1 MLLFLLV
8 FFPLFWGMLLFRQRD
23 EKKLWYGSLL
33 AAVSM
38 LLLSIVALCQG
49 QGSVLILPLFHH
61 MGIGFESNNFSLL
74 YAVLICALFLVAVIS
89 SREYF
94 AEHPQRL
101 YRYYTAIFLTL
112 SGCMGVF
119 FAYDLFTL
127 FVFFEL
133 MSFSSYLWV
142 LHNQNKDAISASN
155 IYLVFTVVGG
165 MSVLFGIFALTAVTG
180 DLTIANLPQ
189 AFANPTVAQRAIPA
203 CLFLF
208 FGFGAKAGVFLVHDW
223 LPLAHTASPAPVSGL
238 LSGVLTKCGIYGIL
252 MVAMKIMVEIQ
263 GFSIFI
269 LIMSL
274 FNMLVGAVCAFQ
286 SGNLKRTLAFSTIS
300 QIGFILWG
308 IAFWSLLGSHNAIA
322 AYGTLFHMINHSV
335 LKVLFFTMAG
345 IVYAKAHSLELEEL
359 RGFGRGKTWLQGLFG
374 FSVLSMSG
382 VPFFC
387 VYVSKTLLH
396 EAVVEYLHFHPEASN
411 LFQVSEWIFLVSG
424 GFTVAYM
431 LKLYCCLFIEKS
443 ETPWDTGDYATK
455 PTLTALSV
463 LCVFLFL
470 LGAFPHSTFDSLG
483 HYTAEFF
490 SVHHLEEIQYFSFT
504 NLQGTLIS
512 LTIGCGIF
520 FQNKLSAKNSEKLEY
535 REKLKPENNFIEKL
549 YIPILRA
556 VELVCAVIMR
566 CFDLFLE
573 TIATFSSQRYF
584 KSLIIP
590 ETFYFGEEFQEKRKP
605 LEVKVTQSLAYSLL
619 MFGLGF
625 IFTIVYLLLVG
636 GSLS

>member
-1 MLLFLLV
+1 MPLFLLV
-8 FFPLFWGMLLFRQRD
+8 CFPLFWGILLSRQRE
-23 EKKLWYGSLL
+23 EKKLWYGSLI
-33 AAVSM
+33 VSVGL
-38 LLLSIVALCQG
+38 LLLSLFLLCQG
-49 QGSVLILPLFHH
+49 ESSVVILPLFHH
-61 MGIGFESNNFSLL
+61 MGIGFACNNFSLL
-74 YAVLICALFLVAVIS
+74 YAVIICALFLVAILS

-101 YRYYTAIFLTL
+101 YRYYSAIFLTL
-112 SGCMGVF
+112 SGCLGVF
-119 FAYDLFTL
+119 FANDLFTL

-155 IYLVFTVVGG
+155 LYLVFTVVGG
-165 MSVLFGIFALTAVTG
+165 MSVLFGIFILSGITG
-180 DLTIANLPQ
+180 DLTISNLSQ
-189 AFANPTVAQRAIPA
+189 IFANPLVAEKATGA

-252 MVAMKIMVEIQ
+252 IIALRIMSAVQ
-263 GFSIFI
+263 SFSFFI
-269 LIMSL
+269 LVISL
-274 FNMLVGAVCAFQ
+274 CNMLVGAVCAFQ

-308 IAFWSLLGSHNAIA
+308 IGYWNLLGTHNAIA

-345 IVYAKAHSLELEEL
+345 IVYTKAHSLELEKL
-359 RGFGRGKTWLQGLFG
+359 RGFGRGKTWLQALFG

-382 VPFFC
+382 IPFFSG
-387 VYVSKTLLH
+387 YVSKTLLH
-396 EAVVEYLHFHPEASN
+396 EAVVEYLHYHPEASSF
-411 LFQVSEWIFLVSG
+411 FQISEWIFLVSG

-431 LKLYCCLFIEKS
+431 MKLYCCLFLEKA
-443 ETPWDTGDYATK
+443 EQPWETGDYATK
-455 PTLTALSV
+455 PTLTALSI

-470 LGAFPHSTFDSLG
+470 LGAFPQSTFVSLG
-483 HYTAEFF
+483 DYTAEFF
-490 SVHHLEEIQYFSFT
+490 AVHHMEEIQFFSFA
-504 NLQGTLIS
+504 NLQGTFIS

-520 FQNKLSAKNSEKLEY
+520 FHNKLSAKNNQKLEY
-535 REKLKPENNFIEKL
+535 REKLKGEDTIVEKVYL
-549 YIPILRA
+549 PLLRG
-556 VELVCAVIMR
+556 VELLSAVIMR
-566 CFDLFLE
+566 CFDLFLD
-573 TIATFSSQRYF
+573 TIAHFASQRYF

-619 MFGLGF
+619 MFGIGF
-625 IFTIVYLLLVG
+625 IFTIVYLLVVG
-636 GSLS
+636 GTLS